1 MRRMDSAQ
9 ANMQIHS
16 NEYVS
21 PGLGRRP
28 GTLATVGLALF
39 SCCCVTVLLLTR
51 TWAEP
56 RDLMVV
62 HCRENSSASQNT
74 PAATSCPRHFF
85 RSEETGQCVS
95 CDLRGATDMAEAA
108 CRKIPAARKRLLVN
122 PSLRRRE
129 GQVALCG
136 DTAVDVTT
144 RAAFLIVGQ
153 VRVLTLGQ
161 NMSRILM
168 LNAIQSF
175 GALPSV
181 FAAMHADSE
190 EDRTRA
196 RKVFASEEWT
206 GPHVEHTQARIHLT
220 SSYKQSLVWE
230 LEECGVKG
238 VDSFFKS
245 GAAGKDSF
253 YKTQTQMWWSA
264 AKMALAHEKRT
275 ATRFDWCARVLVF
288 EHSPTLVLGSLRTVC
303 PMRK

>member
-9 ANMQIHS
+9 ADMQIHS

-74 PAATSCPRHFF
+74 PAATSCPRNFF

-129 GQVALCG
+129 GQVALLRLARRR
-136 DTAVDVTT
+136 DA
-144 RAAFLIVGQ
+144 RLLRH
-153 VRVLTLGQ
+153 RVLHQERPHARQ
-161 NMSRILM
+161 N
-168 LNAIQSF
+168 
-175 GALPSV
+175 
-181 FAAMHADSE
+181 FAEHFSASNPVYCIAK
-190 EDRTRA
+190 RFQRA
-196 RKVFASEEWT
+196 
-206 GPHVEHTQARIHLT
+206 H
-220 SSYKQSLVWE
+220 
-230 LEECGVKG
+230 
-238 VDSFFKS
+238 
-245 GAAGKDSF
+245 
-253 YKTQTQMWWSA
+253 
-264 AKMALAHEKRT
+264 
-275 ATRFDWCARVLVF
+275 
-288 EHSPTLVLGSLRTVC
+288 
-303 PMRK
+303 